1 VAIEIQIRKMTVL
14 SDLRKKVKELK
25 KEWKKLKSTQGAS
38 KDEVKK
44 LKLKYKRA
52 KEKYSE
58 LAESGGERA
67 EAVVMAAQGKR
78 PRTRSI
84 SLDLTKRPR
93 TRSFDA
99 PKEEKKDDVVVEDVP
114 ATKKRKS
121 SASELAASWLS
132 KKKAKRDAET
142 EELDDTIPEDE
153 DTPSKFYEK
162 HTISIKSI
170 SDPSFERPTPMM
182 KFEDSPFPEKLISS
196 LRRAKF
202 ARPTPIQSVSWP
214 IVLSG
219 RDLISVAR
227 TGSGKTCGFLLPGF
241 LHILKRR
248 EKHVLKCGD
257 GPYVLVVAPTR
268 ELALQIH
275 MEAVRFGNALQIRCV
290 CVYGGAPKRKQI
302 GNLKRSPTHLLVA
315 TPGRLNDLLNI
326 HCTTLRNV
334 SMLILDEADRM
345 LDMGFGPQIDEIIG
359 HMPKDLDRQ
368 TLFFTATWP
377 KQVQKAADR
386 LLKMNNVVKINV
398 GESGQLVANEDIE
411 QIVHVIDNRDKTD
424 KLQEILKGLPETHKT
439 IVFIGK
445 KRDCDSIADMLWN
458 QNLKVDSLHGD
469 KDQRERSH
477 VLRQFKASQINILC
491 ATDVAAR
498 GLDVKDITHVVN
510 YDFPL
515 GGGDKGIEDY
525 VHRIGRTGRAGR
537 KGVAHTFFTHGDRKH
552 ANELIQI
559 LEGAKQKV
567 PERLAQMKSFGRRR
581 GSGRGRGG
589 RRRGRGGWRGGGRG
603 GRSRG
608 RRW

>member
-1 VAIEIQIRKMTVL
+1 MTTTL
-14 SDLRKKVKELK
+14 SDLRAKVKELK
-25 KEWKKLKSTQGAS
+25 KSWKKLKSTDGAS
-38 KDEVKK
+38 KDEIKK
-44 LKLKYKRA
+44 LKKKYKKA
-52 KEKYSE
+52 KEE
-58 LAESGGERA
+58 RDALIAAGGERA
-67 EAVVMAAQGKR
+67 EQVVKVQQGKR

-93 TRSFDA
+93 TRSIDSK
-99 PKEEKKDDVVVEDVP
+99 PKEEPQKTEETS

-121 SASELAASWLS
+121 TSASELASNWLNKS
-132 KKKAKRDAET
+132 KKRKG
-142 EELDDTIPEDE
+142 EEEEALDDTIPEDE
-153 DTPSKFYEK
+153 RTPADFCKK
-162 HTISIKSI
+162 HTISITSCSNDSKFE
-170 SDPSFERPTPMM
+170 PSSPMM
-182 KFEDSPFPEKLISS
+182 KFEDTPFPEKLVAS

-248 EKHVLKCGD
+248 ETHELKCGD

-275 MEAVRFGNALQIRCV
+275 LEAVRFGNALQIRCV

-302 GNLKRSPTHLLVA
+302 GNLKRSPLHLLVA

-359 HMPKDLDRQ
+359 HMPKDIPRQ

-377 KQVQKAADR
+377 KQVQKAANR
-386 LLKMNNVVKINV
+386 LLKLENAVKINV
-398 GESGQLVANEDIE
+398 GASGQLVANEDIE
-411 QIVHVIDNRDKTD
+411 QIVHVIDNRDKSD
-424 KLQEILKGLPETHKT
+424 KLQEILKDLPETHKT
-439 IVFIGK
+439 IVFIGR
-445 KRDCDSIADMLWN
+445 KRDCDSIADTLWN

-477 VLRQFKASQINILC
+477 VLRQFKSSQINILC

-537 KGVAHTFFTHGDRKH
+537 KGIAHTFFTHTDRKH

-559 LEGAKQKV
+559 LEHAKQNI
-567 PERLAQMKSFGRRR
+567 PEELKRMKSFGR
-581 GSGRGRGG
+581 GRGG
-589 RRRGRGGWRGGGRG
+589 RGRGGWRGRRRGGRG
-603 GRSRG
+603 GRRGGRGGFRRRG
-608 RRW
+608 RW